1 MGVYHLII
9 GTGTI
14 LVLSFLWVA
23 FAYETDMMATVL
35 SDMYS
40 TLTPDYELGN
50 NYMYFSYFF
59 MVIVIFAW
67 IIKESAREQEKNH
80 YA

>member
-1 MGVYHLII
+1 MGVFHLII
-9 GTGTI
+9 GVGSI
-14 LVLSFLWVA
+14 MVLSFLWVA
-23 FAYETDMMATVL
+23 FAYETDMLTTVL

-67 IIKESAREQEKNH
+67 IIKESGREQEKNH